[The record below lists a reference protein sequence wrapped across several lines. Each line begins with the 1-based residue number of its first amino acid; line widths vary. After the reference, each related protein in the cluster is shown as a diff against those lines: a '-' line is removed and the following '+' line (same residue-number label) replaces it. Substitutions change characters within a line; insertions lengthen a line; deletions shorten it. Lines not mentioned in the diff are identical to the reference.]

1 MRWGNDETRLW
12 GRGVWGSMASWEDSQ
27 GQRWLFVPMWGPPSK
42 DSPAFQYSYGPAP
55 EGSVMA
61 FRMAVENEKPTL
73 IPVWMSR
80 DMHVPDPPAVANGVV
95 FTLSTGE
102 NTRQGGYFPAE
113 VRAKP
118 FSHAILYAFDAA
130 TGKELYSSGD
140 LIDSWAHFSGLAVAK
155 GRVYFCTWDGRVYAF
170 GLK

>member
-1 MRWGNDETRLW
+1 MVFRI
-12 GRGVWGSMASWEDSQ
+12 GVD
-27 GQRWLFVPMWGPPSK
+27 
-42 DSPAFQYSYGPAP
+42 
-55 EGSVMA
+55 
-61 FRMAVENEKPTL
+61 NEKPTL
-73 IPVWMSR
+73 IPVWMLR
-80 DMHVPDPPAVANGVV
+80 DMHVPDPPAVVNGIV

-140 LIDSWAHFSGLAVAK
+140 LIDSWAHFSGLAIAK
-155 GRVYFCTWDGRVYAF
+155 GRVYFCTWDGQVYAF
-170 GLK
+170 GVRSGQLRSKRIRYMIASRLWPE